1 MKPSDGDQ
9 LPPGRQP
16 YDSLTGLRVG
26 AIAGG
31 LLGAVAAVVLNT
43 PWLILVGAVI
53 GAASGY
59 QTERRKVRDE
69 TRDLRS
75 DGPDTMDDQD

>member
-1 MKPSDGDQ
+1 MEPSDGDQ

-31 LLGAVAAVVLNT
+31 LLGAVGAVVLNA
-43 PWLILVGAVI
+43 PWLILVGAII

-59 QTERRKVRDE
+59 LTERRKVRDE
-69 TRDLRS
+69 TRELGS
-75 DGPDTMDDQD
+75 EGPGTMDDQD